1 MHRLITIREKNF
13 IAKLTTID
21 GTILSKHNKK
31 EQNIFEFYNN
41 LLCKS
46 IDREV
51 TINLSELGMPSIAL
65 HDLEAHFSEE

>member
-1 MHRLITIREKNF
+1 MLITIWEKNF

-31 EQNIFEFYNN
+31 EHNIFEFYNN